1 MATENR
7 FVRPLTGQQKI
18 AVERMHRL
26 RELAEAHVDEH
37 PARSKRYGQL
47 IKQLSMRFR
56 VPIPLEIKNRFCK
69 HCWNYWVEGKTVTRR
84 MKNGTWNSM
93 CKICGTL
100 TRRKAGKRPKTP
112 TRTAP
117 SATP

>member
-26 RELAEAHVDEH
+26 RELAAGEAEEH
-37 PARSKRYGQL
+37 PARSQRYGQL
-47 IKQLSMRFR
+47 VKQLSMRFR

-69 HCWNYWVEGKTVTRR
+69 HCWNYWIEGKTVTRR
-84 MKNGTWNSM
+84 LKNGTWNSV
-93 CKICGTL
+93 CKICGEL
-100 TRRKAGKRPKTP
+100 TRRKAGKARLPLPIAKE
-112 TRTAP
+112 
-117 SATP
+117 